1 MCHFSVSLSLLYQI
15 LVCIR
20 VLAASDITPN
30 TPRELDLH
38 KSHESERGMHRGN
51 PRELTTTQGRLLS
64 PFYFFSSF
72 FYTSL
77 SLSLSLFLD
86 HVVTLFAPSLAYAF
100 QVSTAVWLCLFFQL
114 FSSTPYLAN
123 VQTFFFHSKQF
134 FAFFILKDVLAPGSC

>member
-77 SLSLSLFLD
+77 SLCLFLD

-123 VQTFFFHSKQF
+123 VQTFFFIASNF
-134 FAFFILKDVLAPGSC
+134 SLFLSLRMY